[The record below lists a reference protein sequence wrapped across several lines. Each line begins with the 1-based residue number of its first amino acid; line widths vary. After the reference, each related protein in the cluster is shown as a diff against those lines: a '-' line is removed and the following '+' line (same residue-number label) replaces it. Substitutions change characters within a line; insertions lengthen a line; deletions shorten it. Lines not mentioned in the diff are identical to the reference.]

1 MSKKLYDFECEDGHV
16 FEELVDLEYRRGCCA
31 TDAWCSCGKPAKV
44 LMPAPR
50 IDRSRIA
57 LSASASPESIAHFD
71 RVHRQRKAI
80 EEKRFADHGDYGKSA
95 GSD

>member
-1 MSKKLYDFECEDGHV
+1 MSKKLYDFECPAGHV
-16 FEELVDLEYRRGCCA
+16 FEELVDGHFDWHLCPIHEAASKRL
-31 TDAWCSCGKPAKV
+31 V
-44 LMPAPR
+44 PAPR
-50 IDRSRIA
+50 IDRSSIA

-80 EEKRFADHGDYGKSA
+80 EEKSMADHGDYGKAA

>member
-1 MSKKLYDFECEDGHV
+1 MSRKIYDFECPRGHT
-16 FEELVDLEYRRGCCA
+16 FEEYVTLEVRQWLCECGCLA
-31 TDAWCSCGKPAKV
+31 TR

-50 IDRSRIA
+50 IDRSHIA

-71 RVHRQRKAI
+71 RVHRERRAI
-80 EEKRFADHGDYGKSA
+80 EEKSLANHGDYGKSA

>member
-1 MSKKLYDFECEDGHV
+1 MSKKLYDFECSDCGAQ
-16 FEELVDLEYRRGCCA
+16 FEELVDADEMVQPCEA
-31 TDAWCSCGKPAKV
+31 CGGWADRLFPS
-44 LMPAPR
+44 PR

-71 RVHRQRKAI
+71 RVHRERKAI
-80 EEKRFADHGDYGKSA
+80 EEKTFANHGDYGKAA

>member
-1 MSKKLYDFECEDGHV
+1 MSKKLYDYECPCGHV
-16 FEELVDLEYRRGCCA
+16 FEDLTNGEPLVYCFDHGTYADRLF
-31 TDAWCSCGKPAKV
+31 
-44 LMPAPR
+44 PAPR

-80 EEKRFADHGDYGKSA
+80 EEKSMADHGDYGKAA

>member
-1 MSKKLYDFECEDGHV
+1 MSKKLYDYECPSGHV
-16 FEELVDLEYRRGCCA
+16 FEELTNGEEYFYCA
-31 TDAWCSCGKPAKV
+31 QHNMKCDR
-44 LMPAPR
+44 LFPAPR

-71 RVHRQRKAI
+71 RVHRERKAI
-80 EEKRFADHGDYGKSA
+80 EEKSMADHGDYGKAA